1 MAPTLRLA
9 EGMRVTSRRGSA
21 AIVVMLTTIL
31 SVAHG
36 ERPRAASRPDKL
48 NGALRSLLER
58 PPAGLSKVRVIA
70 LPLVDSVS
78 LDAQMHAF
86 ADQDATTPGQVL
98 RGNAPSVITV
108 TALNTRA
115 TVAREDDVCAQGEAG
130 SEGGSLAH
138 GAGSV
143 NADGAIELA
152 RRLDTTM
159 TVGRWWLTS
168 GLVPVSVFG
177 STSTSWGQHVV
188 CGDQVPN
195 SDMVFFSAPAFRDQ
209 ATWRSHVVWG
219 DSTVGR
225 TEGEHV
231 VWGDTTFGSGDLAWG
246 NLYTSDAKAADT
258 LGISSKP

>member
-36 ERPRAASRPDKL
+36 ERPHAAPFDAATVDLPSVL
-48 NGALRSLLER
+48 IAT
-58 PPAGLSKVRVIA
+58 LSA

-78 LDAQMHAF
+78 LDAQTHAF
-86 ADQDATTPGQVL
+86 PDEDATTPGQVL

-108 TALNTRA
+108 AALNTRA
-115 TVAREDDVCAQGEAG
+115 TVAREDDVCAQGEAA
-130 SEGGSLAH
+130 SEGGSLAY
-138 GAGSV
+138 GAGLV

-159 TVGRWWLTS
+159 TVGSWWLTS

-177 STSTSWGQHVV
+177 GTSTSWEQHV
-188 CGDQVPN
+188 
-195 SDMVFFSAPAFRDQ
+195 
-209 ATWRSHVVWG
+209 
-219 DSTVGR
+219 
-225 TEGEHV
+225 HV
-231 VWGDTTFGSGDLAWG
+231 VWGDTTFGSADVAWG
-246 NLYTSDAKAADT
+246 NLDTSDAKPADT
-258 LGISSKP
+258 LGTSSKP